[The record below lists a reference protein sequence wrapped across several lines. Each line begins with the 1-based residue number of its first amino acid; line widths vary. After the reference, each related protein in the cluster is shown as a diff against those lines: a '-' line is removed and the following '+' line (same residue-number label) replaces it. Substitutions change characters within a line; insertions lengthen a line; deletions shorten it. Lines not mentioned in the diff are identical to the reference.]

1 MGIGD
6 ILAAAGRGS
15 RHALGKNL
23 GHQIFTIDFAE
34 VGCFNFSTFSIF
46 TFEGTMALCESCGTS
61 VSGSPTSCANCGSA
75 LETGRPVG
83 TQTVS
88 EQVLL
93 DESGVFVS
101 NFRLVSNGQT
111 FAMSGITSVRT
122 IVKKPSKVGPLVA
135 MALGATMVILPR
147 VEPILSSG
155 DAELIFGVGLFFL
168 GLLILFIP
176 KGRAVLIH
184 SSSGET
190 QTFPSKDKALIQ
202 KIVDALNQAII
213 IRG

>member
-1 MGIGD
+1 
-6 ILAAAGRGS
+6 
-15 RHALGKNL
+15 
-23 GHQIFTIDFAE
+23 
-34 VGCFNFSTFSIF
+34 
-46 TFEGTMALCESCGTS
+46 MALCESCATS
-61 VSGSPTSCANCGSA
+61 VSGSPASCAKCGSA
-75 LETGRPVG
+75 LGTGLPAG

-101 NFRLVSNGQT
+101 NFRLVSDGQT

-122 IVKKPSKVGPLVA
+122 IVKKSSKVGPLIA

-147 VEPILSSG
+147 VVHNVPSEPP
-155 DAELIFGVGLFFL
+155 ELFFGIGLFLL
-168 GLLILFIP
+168 GLLILLWP
-176 KGRAVLIH
+176 KGHAVLIH

-202 KIVDALNQAII
+202 KIVDALDRAII